1 MNNFKSKIKNSILVV
16 LAITFIAMPATSISM
31 IAVGDS
37 FSVGVNANFRPTA
50 VESKNLSFVYI
61 SDYPYLSEK
70 SYASKDL
77 EYKTDGNIT
86 IDGADPKLMGDGMIT
101 LTNGKDSN
109 GLPTSKKYLKGITA
123 VADSEV
129 VYDISSFDYE
139 CFSVY
144 YGIDHAMSFAEYFS
158 DGGPGSGQAKFYIYT
173 STDGDSWNLE
183 TEDNPAFK
191 KGEDVQSFVTIDI
204 KGKNYL
210 KLKAERGATEY
221 SNHAVWANPR
231 LHNKDFVID
240 DGDYDFIKQVEY
252 YDEIIKSST
261 YDEMLTEKEHD
272 LLMRKFVSFF
282 GYDKLQSFAH
292 VDEAHKEF
300 MHWITVEDVD
310 ALRYLTT
317 SGYSEHYDIRVDTER
332 LKNKQLDVLYR
343 VYTAHKEDLNDK
355 TQTQYTVLGDLYKR
369 MMITL
374 SFTHQRDIIFVLNKD
389 APGNPPSD
397 PVLRYEIYKKLHAN
411 GYLKNEIFERLT
423 VPEMML
429 VLNIEMRD
437 DELEWLNWYVR
448 VKMKGNMSC
457 HAYMPYRGPGI
468 RAEFYYA
475 DKYAT
480 WNNKYNLSG
489 FNLSYG
495 KKDETR
501 LWMVF
506 EQGGWCGTISANG
519 VFVQQIMGVPAEL
532 ISQPGHAAYIYQGR
546 TADGTP
552 YWNTFYDIFGVAN
565 SALHMGENSG
575 LLKWGRKW
583 WNDTEAK
590 NSSDEKVTQSS
601 GSIEYHYCAL
611 DAVSDYENFVKAEKM
626 RIISDVYLTR
636 FPTGEDSETY
646 TATGENA
653 QNAEKLKEIFREV
666 LNYSPNHIYGW
677 YGLIN
682 AYKEDINTTV
692 EEYWNLAKDIMDG
705 MYEHPFPMRDLL
717 ILIEP
722 KIKGSP
728 YYLTYLK
735 YLDEAY
741 KKGKQLGL
749 TVETDYVQPNIT
761 RLIANKLS
769 GGAQQQLTVATFS
782 FDGTNANKIMLG
794 SSFVNSGVAWDYS
807 LDGGRTWSSRIDGAS
822 VALTADQVNSITQ
835 ENGIKVHLNGV
846 NYSEENIYTIGIVKA
861 SINQDTLY
869 GNDKE
874 NKVIGVND
882 KYQWRY
888 SSSEAWVSYGVRLPD
903 LTGNKSVE
911 VRIGPNGNSLASDP
925 MSFSFTTDTDSD
937 SKKYVS
943 ISRLT
948 LHSVSSQA
956 TSQAQA
962 GHAANAIDGNYN
974 TRWHSN
980 WNGSDISRYI
990 SFKLD
995 KPTFVTGVEF
1005 IPAGGGNGKI
1015 LDGTIYGSLD
1025 GISWVKLAERKNLK
1039 YSNQCNT
1046 IKDALANAQM
1056 FDIAQPQD
1064 VLYIKIV
1071 ADRASNG
1078 NWFAA
1083 RGFNI
1088 YEDTTQKH
1096 RPTASIIYSTTQPT
1110 ADNVTITLNN
1120 LFPDEHITITNN
1132 GGSDTYTFTQNGE
1145 FTFTF
1150 VNDEGVEGS
1159 TTAIVTW
1166 IDRQAPTAEFEF
1178 STQEPTNDTVT
1189 AILKPSEE
1197 IVVTSRKFINKNGE
1211 IVEMAV
1217 KYAVDDKGNVIDL
1230 SIESPDEA
1238 IMVGHSVDEN
1248 GYVIDPDGNIVGDTN
1263 PLRLQLEDNGEL
1275 KIEFTDLAGNN
1286 GTATYIINWIDKEP
1300 PTAQLEYN
1308 INQKDIAVVKVVNPS
1323 EELVFGKNNGIFV
1336 FTQNG
1341 EYNIDIFDKAGNKT
1355 ILKVTVDWLVKDAL
1369 KSDVVFDITD
1379 GTVKATLKF
1388 NRSDVTILN
1397 NEGKNYYLFS
1407 DNGEFTFQ
1415 YQDGSGEYYEKT
1427 VYVDWLEDETSIP
1440 SFNVEYDNTITNKDS
1455 SVLLNYDKSKYTLL
1469 NNNGSETLV
1478 FTQNGEYMFEL
1489 ADEDGR
1495 VFGVKVV
1502 VDWIDKTAPTASL
1515 EYDKTQSGKAIVK
1528 VINPS
1533 EYITFADGN
1542 GVYEFTE
1549 NGEYVIEF
1557 YDKAGNKSSLTAVV
1571 DWLDGGK
1578 KAEGTNT
1585 TIIVVVAIV
1594 AALLTVS
1601 VSSVI
1606 VIKVVRK
1613 KRS

>member
-16 LAITFIAMPATSISM
+16 LAITFIAMTATSISM
-31 IAVGDS
+31 IVVGDS
-37 FSVGVNANFRPTA
+37 SSVGVNANYRPTA

-77 EYKTDGNIT
+77 EYKTDGKII

-144 YGIDHAMSFAEYFS
+144 YGIDHAMSFAEFVS

-173 STDGDSWNLE
+173 SMDGDSWNLE

-191 KGEDVQSFVTIDI
+191 KGEDVQSFVTINI
-204 KGKNYL
+204 KDKNYL

-231 LHNKDFVID
+231 LHNKDYVID

-261 YDEMLTEKEHD
+261 YDEMLTKKEHD

-292 VDEAHKEF
+292 VDEMHKEF

-310 ALRYLTT
+310 ALRYLMT

-343 VYTAHKEDLNDK
+343 VYTAHKEDLNDQ

-389 APGNPPSD
+389 ASGNPPSD

-480 WNNKYNLSG
+480 WNNKYNLSD

-546 TADGTP
+546 TAAGTP

-590 NSSDEKVTQSS
+590 NSSDKNVTQSS

-636 FPTGEDSETY
+636 FPAWEDSETY

-682 AYKEDINTTV
+682 AYKEDVNTTA

-722 KIKGSP
+722 KIKSSP

-735 YLDEAY
+735 YLDGAY
-741 KKGKQLGL
+741 NKGKQLGL

-794 SSFVNSGVAWDYS
+794 SSFANSGVAWDYS

-822 VALTADQVNSITQ
+822 VALTADQINSITQ

-846 NYSEENIYTIGIVKA
+846 NYSEENIYTIDIVKSVLPDDGSA
-861 SINQDTLY
+861 TTLFA
-869 GNDKE
+869 NDLE
-874 NKVIGVND
+874 NRVVGVTD
-882 KYQWRY
+882 LYEWRY
-888 SSSEAWVSYGVRLPD
+888 SSTDAWTSYKTMKPD
-903 LTGNKSVE
+903 LTGDKTVDI
-911 VRIGPNGNSLASDP
+911 RIGYNANRLPSESRTFAFKADNQP
-925 MSFSFTTDTDSD
+925 DTR
-937 SKKYVS
+937 KYIPV
-943 ISRLT
+943 SRLS
-948 LHSVSSQA
+948 LHTVSSQA
-956 TSQAQA
+956 TSHA
-962 GHAANAIDGNYN
+962 GGALNTIDANYY

-980 WNGSDISRYI
+980 WNGADTQRYI

-995 KPTFVTGVEF
+995 APTFLKAVEF
-1005 IPAGGGNGKI
+1005 VPAGGGNGKI
-1015 LDGTIYGSLD
+1015 IDGTVYGSLD
-1025 GISWVKLAERKNLK
+1025 GVSWFKLAERKNLH
-1039 YSNQCNT
+1039 YPNQCND
-1046 IKDALANAQM
+1046 IANAMKYTQS
-1056 FDIAQPQD
+1056 FEIEQPRD
-1064 VLYIKIV
+1064 VLYVKIV

-1083 RGFNI
+1083 RAFNFF
-1088 YEDTTQKH
+1088 EDTTQEH
-1096 RPTASIIYSTTQPT
+1096 RPAASIIYSTTEPT
-1110 ADNVTITLNN
+1110 TGSVTITLNN
-1120 LFPDEHITITNN
+1120 LFPDEHITILNN
-1132 GGSDTYTFTQNGE
+1132 GGNDTFVFENNGE
-1145 FTFTF
+1145 FTFEFENDKGVRGSATAIVSWIDREPPEADLEFSTQKPVKDKVVVILNPDEDITVLRDDIKYRIDEQGNVIDIEIEKENADDPEFDISQAILIGYSVDDEGFIIDPSGKKVANINPLRFEFTENGTYVIEYVDRAGNKGSSTIVVNLIDKTLPTAELNYDYSGPTNKDVTVTITF
-1150 VNDEGVEGS
+1150 NQEITLVNDSNTYTFTENGEYIFEYMDADGNVYS
-1159 TTAIVTW
+1159 LTAKVTW
-1166 IDRQAPTAEFEF
+1166 IDRT
-1178 STQEPTNDTVT
+1178 
-1189 AILKPSEE
+1189 
-1197 IVVTSRKFINKNGE
+1197 
-1211 IVEMAV
+1211 
-1217 KYAVDDKGNVIDL
+1217 
-1230 SIESPDEA
+1230 
-1238 IMVGHSVDEN
+1238 
-1248 GYVIDPDGNIVGDTN
+1248 
-1263 PLRLQLEDNGEL
+1263 
-1275 KIEFTDLAGNN
+1275 
-1286 GTATYIINWIDKEP
+1286 P
-1300 PTAQLEYN
+1300 PTASVEYD
-1308 INQKDIAVVKVVNPS
+1308 KSDSSKAVVKVVDAS
-1323 EELVFGKNNGIFV
+1323 ENISFAEGNGTYEFTENGTFV
-1336 FTQNG
+1336 IEF
-1341 EYNIDIFDKAGNKT
+1341 YDAAGNKGSVT
-1355 ILKVTVDWLVKDAL
+1355 VTVDWLVA
-1369 KSDVVFDITD
+1369 
-1379 GTVKATLKF
+1379 AE
-1388 NRSDVTILN
+1388 NPPVTTPEIPGMP
-1397 NEGKNYYLFS
+1397 ETP
-1407 DNGEFTFQ
+1407 ETP
-1415 YQDGSGEYYEKT
+1415 ETPKT
-1427 VYVDWLEDETSIP
+1427 
-1440 SFNVEYDNTITNKDS
+1440 NDNTGVI
-1455 SVLLNYDKSKYTLL
+1455 V
-1469 NNNGSETLV
+1469 GLV
-1478 FTQNGEYMFEL
+1478 VG
-1489 ADEDGR
+1489 
-1495 VFGVKVV
+1495 
-1502 VDWIDKTAPTASL
+1502 
-1515 EYDKTQSGKAIVK
+1515 AIV
-1528 VINPS
+1528 VC
-1533 EYITFADGN
+1533 G
-1542 GVYEFTE
+1542 G
-1549 NGEYVIEF
+1549 G
-1557 YDKAGNKSSLTAVV
+1557 AGAFF
-1571 DWLDGGK
+1571 
-1578 KAEGTNT
+1578 
-1585 TIIVVVAIV
+1585 IVRAF
-1594 AALLTVS
+1594 
-1601 VSSVI
+1601 
-1606 VIKVVRK
+1606 RK
-1613 KRS
+1613 KR